1 MIQAMA
7 RFADISA
14 RELSAQVTEKSATAN
29 APVRRR
35 TRVRRWVRRG
45 MIKDSVLRQIYLET
59 LRRCAPDVLVRRA
72 LRDDMPRDVVAI
84 GKSAGALLDGIA
96 EHVRDAFVAI
106 PEGYRLPKTNA
117 HVVIGGHP
125 HYTGA
130 SFEAGERLLQFVD
143 AHHDLLFLISGG
155 GSACVE
161 VPLDG
166 LTREELVRENARLIA
181 AGLPIGEIN
190 AARRKMSAIKGGKLA
205 RRVRGRCVTLV
216 YSDVSTGALG
226 DVASGPTIPGSDE
239 VHLIADNRTLVR
251 TAADIAS
258 GRQRAASRRDGA
270 PTRRSLQP
278 ARIITEQIEGDVDHA
293 AKFLLDQ
300 LRHADFIIAGGEP
313 TVTVRGDGR
322 GGRCIEL
329 AIRVAMAAGDL
340 RGELLF
346 GSSDG
351 VDGNSGVAGVAIRL
365 PAAIDRAAAE
375 RELARSNSLAVA
387 AAAGEPIIM
396 PAAGNNLR
404 DLYLL
409 ARS

>member
-1 MIQAMA
+1 
-7 RFADISA
+7 
-14 RELSAQVTEKSATAN
+14 
-29 APVRRR
+29 
-35 TRVRRWVRRG
+35 
-45 MIKDSVLRQIYLET
+45 MIKDNLLRQIYLET
-59 LRRCAPDVLVRRA
+59 LRRCAPALLVRRA

-96 EHVRDAFVAI
+96 GHVRDAFVAI
-106 PEGYRLPKTNA
+106 PEGYRLPETNA
-117 HVVIGGHP
+117 DVAIGGHP
-125 HYTGA
+125 HYTDA
-130 SFEAGERLLQFVD
+130 SFEAGERLLRFVD
-143 AHHDLLFLISGG
+143 AHDDLLFLISGG

-166 LTREELVRENARLIA
+166 WTREELVRENARLIA
-181 AGLPIGEIN
+181 GGQPIGAIN
-190 AARRKMSAIKGGKLA
+190 AARRKMSAIKGGRLA

-239 VHLIADNRTLVR
+239 VQLIADNRTLVA
-251 TAADIAS
+251 TAASLTRRFAPPSPAS
-258 GRQRAASRRDGA
+258 GRGNLDA
-270 PTRRSLQP
+270 PLPRERERVP
-278 ARIITEQIEGDVDHA
+278 EGRVRVIDEQIESDVEQA
-293 AKFLLDQ
+293 ATFLIDQ
-300 LRHADFIIAGGEP
+300 MRHADFVVAGGEP
-313 TVTVRGDGR
+313 TIAVRGEGR

-329 AIRVAMAAGDL
+329 AVRVALQADL

-351 VDGNSGVAGVAIRL
+351 ADGNSGVAGVAIRL
-365 PAAIDRAAAE
+365 PSAVDRAFAE

-387 AAAGEPIIM
+387 TAIGEPIII

>member
-1 MIQAMA
+1 MLH
-7 RFADISA
+7 
-14 RELSAQVTEKSATAN
+14 EV
-29 APVRRR
+29 
-35 TRVRRWVRRG
+35 
-45 MIKDSVLRQIYLET
+45 YLET
-59 LRRCAPDVLVRRA
+59 LARCAPEVLVRRA

-96 EHVRDAFVAI
+96 GHVRDAFVAI
-106 PEGYRLPKTNA
+106 PEGYRLPRVATPGSGA
-117 HVVIGGHP
+117 GGRERPPLHIEIAIGGHP
-125 HYTGA
+125 HYTDA
-130 SFEAGERLLQFVD
+130 SFEAGERLLRFVD
-143 AHHDLLFLISGG
+143 AHDDLLFLISGG

-166 LTREELVRENARLIA
+166 FTRQELVRENARLIA
-181 AGLPIGEIN
+181 GGLPIGAIN

-205 RRVRGRCVTLV
+205 QRVRGRCVTLV
-216 YSDVSTGALG
+216 YSDVATGALG

-239 VHLIADNRTLVR
+239 VHLIADNRTLVA
-251 TAADIAS
+251 TAAALTRRFAPPS
-258 GRQRAASRRDGA
+258 PASRARDFDA
-270 PTRRSLQP
+270 PLPRERERVPEGRVRVIENQV
-278 ARIITEQIEGDVDHA
+278 EGDVEEA
-293 AKFLLDQ
+293 AHFLLDQ
-300 LRHADFIIAGGEP
+300 LKTADFVIAGGEP
-313 TVTVRGDGR
+313 TLAVRGDGK

-329 AIRVAMAAGDL
+329 AVRVAMAAGDL

-365 PAAIDRAAAE
+365 PAAIDRIAAE

-387 AAAGEPIIM
+387 AATGEPIII